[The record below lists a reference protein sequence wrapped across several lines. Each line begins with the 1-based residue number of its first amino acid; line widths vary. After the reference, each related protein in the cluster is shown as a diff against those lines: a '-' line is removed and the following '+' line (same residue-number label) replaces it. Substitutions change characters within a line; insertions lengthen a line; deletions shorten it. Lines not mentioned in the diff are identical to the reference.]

1 MIKHIKH
8 TTVWVRDQNE
18 ALRFYTEKLGF
29 EIRADQTFG
38 DFRWLTVG
46 LKDQP
51 ELEVGLSP
59 LAAGQMLNAE
69 EARMM
74 MALQDAGKLG
84 GILLHTD
91 DIQQT
96 YEAMSAKGVTFR
108 QPPSQQHYGM
118 MEAIF
123 LDDSGNWFSLMQPV

>member
-1 MIKHIKH
+1 MIEHIKH
-8 TTVWVRDQNE
+8 TTVWVKDQNE

-51 ELEVGLSP
+51 ELELGLAP
-59 LAAGQMLNAE
+59 LHSGDMLTAE

-74 MALQDAGKLG
+74 TALQDAGKLG
-84 GILLHTD
+84 GILVHTNDIHKTYD
-91 DIQQT
+91 DLN
-96 YEAMSAKGVTFR
+96 AKGVTFR
-108 QPPSQQHYGM
+108 QPPTQHYGM
-118 MEAIF
+118 IEAIF
-123 LDDSGNWFSLMQPV
+123 MEDSGNWFSLMQPV